1 MSKPLSEWKQKEGKL
16 VRTITF
22 SNFKEVISVVNKIS
36 KIAEKVNHHPD
47 LEIFSYRKL
56 RIKIHTHELNKLTEK
71 DFDRIVELIQK
82 ARITK
87 RLGKRQK
94 LELLALIKKAG
105 ATL

>member
-71 DFDRIVELIQK
+71 DFDLAMKIDS
-82 ARITK
+82 
-87 RLGKRQK
+87 
-94 LELLALIKKAG
+94 LLNG
-105 ATL
+105 E